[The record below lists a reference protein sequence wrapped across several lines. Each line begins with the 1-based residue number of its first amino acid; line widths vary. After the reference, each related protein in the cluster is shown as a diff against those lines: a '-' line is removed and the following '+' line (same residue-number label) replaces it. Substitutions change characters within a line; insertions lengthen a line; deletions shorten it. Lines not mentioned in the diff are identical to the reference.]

1 MDIESKYTKIVR
13 KFEDILRI
21 YDEIY
26 RRPRDFGTGD
36 LLFSAEMNVVLAI
49 GEESSDNITEIAN
62 RLRVSKSAV
71 SQIVNKLEK
80 KKYIK
85 RYKTSD
91 NNKEVLLKLL
101 DKGVIALEEHRSYH
115 ATLDAPL
122 IRRMQTWTPEQYEF
136 FNSILDEIKS
146 YLEITLK
153 ERM

>member
-1 MDIESKYTKIVR
+1 MDTESKYTKIVN

-26 RRPRDFGTGD
+26 RKPRDFGTGD

-49 GEESSDNITEIAN
+49 GEKSSDNITEIAN
-62 RLRVSKSAV
+62 KLRVSKSAV

-80 KKYIK
+80 KKFIK
-85 RYKTSD
+85 RYKASN

-101 DKGVIALEEHRSYH
+101 DKGETALEEHRRYH

-122 IRRMQTWTPEQYEF
+122 IRRMKTWTPEQYEF
-136 FNSILDEIKS
+136 FNSILDEIRD
-146 YLEITLK
+146 YLEVTLK

>member
-1 MDIESKYTKIVR
+1 
-13 KFEDILRI
+13 
-21 YDEIY
+21 
-26 RRPRDFGTGD
+26 
-36 LLFSAEMNVVLAI
+36 MNVVLAI

-62 RLRVSKSAV
+62 KLRVSKSAV

-85 RYKTSD
+85 RYKASN

-101 DKGVIALEEHRSYH
+101 DKGETALAEHRSYH

-122 IRRMQTWTPEQYEF
+122 IRRMKTWTPEQYEF
-136 FNSILDEIKS
+136 FNSILDEIKD
-146 YLEITLK
+146 YLEVTLQ